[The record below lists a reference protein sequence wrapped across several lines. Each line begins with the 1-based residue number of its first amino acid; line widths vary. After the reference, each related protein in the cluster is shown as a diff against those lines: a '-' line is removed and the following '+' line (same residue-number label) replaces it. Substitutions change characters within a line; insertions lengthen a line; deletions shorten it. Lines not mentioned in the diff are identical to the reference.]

1 MKAVL
6 LFLVVAL
13 FLPSCATVP
22 PGPGGPPVRTVLMPN
37 DLDEREVQYL
47 GQIASILQRNG
58 YQPANRGPAEYKL
71 EFSIE
76 TGPVNADAT
85 LRLMSRSGIV
95 AEATGRDGGPRI
107 IFDRN
112 GVARNAAN
120 RCFDEFEPQLRG
132 YRPPVYDSRW

>member
-1 MKAVL
+1 M
-6 LFLVVAL
+6 
-13 FLPSCATVP
+13 
-22 PGPGGPPVRTVLMPN
+22 RTVLMPI
-37 DLDEREVQYL
+37 DLDEREVQYV

-58 YQPANRGPAEYKL
+58 YQPVDRGPAEYKI
-71 EFSIE
+71 EFTIE

-85 LRLMSRSGIV
+85 LRLLGRSGIV

-120 RCFDEFEPQLRG
+120 RCFDQFEPQLSSN
-132 YRPPVYDSRW
+132 RPPVYDSRW